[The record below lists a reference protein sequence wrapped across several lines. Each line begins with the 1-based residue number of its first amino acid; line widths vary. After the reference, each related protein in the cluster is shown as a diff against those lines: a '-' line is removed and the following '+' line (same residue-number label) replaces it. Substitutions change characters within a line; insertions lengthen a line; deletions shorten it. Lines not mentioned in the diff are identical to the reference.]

1 MFQLKYS
8 AVLLLAALRLVTGQD
23 LGALPDCGRTCYT
36 SMEGKGAD
44 LGCPDDS
51 LSCLCAK
58 DDYKFGIN
66 DCAKAACGVDVAP
79 TVSNWLVAVCATAA
93 AGPPPTANPTTPPQE
108 TEAPTPTPP
117 PTTAPEQPITSAA
130 PTEPQSPVTE
140 NPATTSPQ
148 PEEPK
153 PTPTPSSTPIEPAQ
167 PSTTLVTSAAPA
179 PTTSTSSTKSSSSTK
194 TSTSTSSTSSG
205 TSAAAG
211 SKSSDT
217 AAKLSVGAIV
227 GIAVGGVGAL
237 VVVAVLFLCRRRHLK
252 RQHRRSAALLTQL
265 KISEPMPGSGR
276 SYADSYPSPPR
287 YPSYPRSPDRRYP
300 DEPASELEMRSRR
313 YEDMVP
319 RVAPKLI
326 S

>member
-23 LGALPDCGRTCYT
+23 LGAIPDCGRTCYT
-36 SMEGKGAD
+36 NMEGKGAD
-44 LGCPDDS
+44 LGCPDDN

-79 TVSNWLVAVCATAA
+79 T
-93 AGPPPTANPTTPPQE
+93 E
-108 TEAPTPTPP
+108 TEAPTPTPA

-140 NPATTSPQ
+140 NPATSSPQ
-148 PEEPK
+148 PKEPT

-167 PSTTLVTSAAPA
+167 PSTTLVTSATPA
-179 PTTSTSSTKSSSSTK
+179 PTTSTTSTKSSSSTK
-194 TSTSTSSTSSG
+194 TSTSTSSG
-205 TSAAAG
+205 TAAAAD
-211 SKSSDT
+211 SKSSD
-217 AAKLSVGAIV
+217 AATKLSVGAIV